1 MNGKSLRN
9 INELEWIDGKIW
21 ANVYITDM
29 IVIIDPETGNVEG
42 VVDCTGLL
50 PDSLKDEYTDVL
62 NGIAV
67 DPSNGRI
74 YVTGKYWKRLYEI
87 RIKEKE

>member
-1 MNGKSLRN
+1 
-9 INELEWIDGKIW
+9 
-21 ANVYITDM
+21 
-29 IVIIDPETGNVEG
+29 
-42 VVDCTGLL
+42 
-50 PDSLKDEYTDVL
+50 VL

-74 YVTGKYWKRLYEI
+74 YVTGKYWKRLFEI